1 MLAVGGG
8 EGEKRG
14 RLAANGL
21 AEVAGVAAV
30 VPKISKVPG
39 VSEVAAEVPEVSEAH
54 SGGPQHFNIHSQGDA
69 DEAIQVSDKAVNSES
84 YVEAIKPE
92 IPLTRF

>member
-1 MLAVGGG
+1 MAVVR
-8 EGEKRG
+8 GEKGG

-54 SGGPQHFNIHSQGDA
+54 SGGPQHFNIHSQDDV
-69 DEAIQVSDKAVNSES
+69 DEAIQVSDKVTIVGEKAPCRGP
-84 YVEAIKPE
+84 IGHH
-92 IPLTRF
+92 